1 LTHKELRARHNE
13 AKARR
18 DEART
23 RGEKRYTGKVCR
35 KHPKLKGERY
45 VRNGN
50 CVKCLEEH
58 RQTPEYRERNRKRQQ
73 SPEYREWDYK
83 RRRTPE
89 YRKRQRS
96 PEYRKRYREWRR
108 ARTKTDDQYRFVKSL
123 RSSIN
128 QALKRAGVKKNF
140 RTHEVIGCSPTFYRE
155 WIESKWE
162 PGWTWE
168 NRGKVW
174 HIDHKRPCASF
185 DLRNEDEQRACFNW
199 LNCRP
204 LSGRENLRKGAVWN
218 GSLWRKGVPQYP
230 VDKSTLAN
238 A

>member
-1 LTHKELRARHNE
+1 MRKRSARQE
-13 AKARR
+13 ALA
-18 DEART
+18 
-23 RGEKRYTGKVCR
+23 RGEKRFIGKVCI
-35 KHPKLKGERY
+35 KHPELKGLRSVNRGCLGCRRER
-45 VRNGN
+45 
-50 CVKCLEEH
+50 
-58 RQTPEYRERNRKRQQ
+58 RQTPEYLERQ
-73 SPEYREWDYK
+73 
-83 RRRTPE
+83 
-89 YRKRQRS
+89 RKRQRS
-96 PEYRKRYREWRR
+96 PENRERQRKRQQTPKYREWRR
-108 ARTKTDDQYRFVKSL
+108 ARLKTDDQYRFVKSL

-128 QALKRAGVKKNF
+128 KALKRAGAKKDL
-140 RTHEVIGCSPTFYRE
+140 RTHELMGCSPAFYMG

-162 PGWTWE
+162 PGWSWK

-204 LSGRENLRKGAVWN
+204 LLGRENQRKGAVWN

>member
-1 LTHKELRARHNE
+1 MRKRSARQE
-13 AKARR
+13 AL
-18 DEART
+18 T
-23 RGEKRYTGKVCR
+23 RGEKRYFGPICR

-45 VRNGN
+45 VCNRN

-58 RQTPEYRERNRKRQQ
+58 RRTPEYRERNRKRWQT
-73 SPEYREWDYK
+73 PEYREWRQMPEHRE
-83 RRRTPE
+83 RR
-89 YRKRQRS
+89 RKRQRS
-96 PEYRKRYREWRR
+96 PEYRKRHREWRR
-108 ARTKTDDQYRFVKSL
+108 ARTKTDDQFRFARSL
-123 RSSIN
+123 RSSILRV
-128 QALKRAGVKKNF
+128 LKRAGAKKDLG
-140 RTHEVIGCSPTFYRE
+140 THELMGCSPALYMG
-155 WIESKWE
+155 WIEVHWKR
-162 PGWTWE
+162 GWSWK

-204 LSGRENLRKGAVWN
+204 LGGRENIRKGAMWN
-218 GSLWRKGVPQYP
+218 GFLWRKGVPQYP